1 MPSSRSHLRSLATDL
16 LNESGGWEI
25 TAERQAEVAE
35 ASFERI
41 DRALMIPIER
51 IAPMRD
57 NPRQSFRHLD
67 ELAES
72 IEDRGLIQPLVV
84 RRDPDRPGYFMTVA
98 GARRLMA
105 ANILRGSE
113 HAETRARVA
122 TLPCLVADETDDHA
136 LASALAE
143 NLARDD
149 LTRAE
154 AMDAMLRLQEQY
166 GWSAR
171 QIAKRTGRDHSDVS
185 ELVRVAKDPE
195 LSSLVRDD
203 VIAASTAGE
212 ISNLE
217 AHDRARVIEEV
228 QAGRIRTTRD
238 VRTLKA
244 RRRSQLEPIRQSGAT
259 VEGHAWEFP
268 HLTDNDLEGDQPPPS
283 THLSPSTTAHLPAE
297 PADGHGEKVDEC
309 PSITRD
315 VRLPGG
321 DDEAQAT
328 RVREHYKAI
337 RAAIEARPILA
348 WEPEILALRSG
359 TEELAERVSGRPRG
373 DAPVPLQMAAAR
385 IRATREWLS
394 SLGDLPRDPQLEAE
408 LQQLRTVL
416 DELLD

>member
-1 MPSSRSHLRSLATDL
+1 MPSSRTHLRSLATDL

-25 TAERQAEVAE
+25 TAERQAQVAE

-84 RRDPDRPGYFMTVA
+84 RRDPERPGYYMTIA

-113 HAETRARVA
+113 NPDTRSRVA
-122 TLPCLVADETDDHA
+122 ALPCLVADESDDHA

-166 GWSAR
+166 RWSAR
-171 QIAKRTGRDHSDVS
+171 QIAKRTGRDHSDVA
-185 ELVRVAKDPE
+185 ELLRVAKDTE
-195 LSSLVRDD
+195 LSGLVRDE

-217 AHDRARVIEEV
+217 APDRARVIEEV
-228 QAGRIRTTRD
+228 QAGRIKTTRD
-238 VRTLKA
+238 VRSLKA
-244 RRRSQLEPIRQSGAT
+244 RRRSQVEPTGQSRAAGEDK
-259 VEGHAWEFP
+259 VWEFQQP
-268 HLTDNDLEGDQPPPS
+268 TDPAHEGAPPPS
-283 THLSPSTTAHLPAE
+283 TAMEHPPAE
-297 PADGHGEKVDEC
+297 QAEG
-309 PSITRD
+309 
-315 VRLPGG
+315 L
-321 DDEAQAT
+321 DDESDGSTPIIGDGQSPKGEDKGQAQS
-328 RVREHYKAI
+328 VREHYIAI

-348 WEPEILALRSG
+348 WDPEIVTLRTG

-373 DAPVPLQMAAAR
+373 DVSVPVQMAVAR
-385 IRATREWLS
+385 IRATREWIS
-394 SLGDLPRDPQLEAE
+394 GLGDLARDPILEAE
-408 LQQLRTVL
+408 IRQLRTAL
-416 DELLD
+416 DQAVG